1 MLLKVLFWLFVALDV
16 AGLGLMFVLGLA
28 AAGPS
33 KTSPLAVVFAMLVVP
48 GVLLGGAIL
57 LHLRAQ
63 SGLLQLLAFVLVS
76 APAAFLAISRI
87 VAEFAV
93 PANPGSIW
101 GETKLTR
108 ALRELEK
115 DPLQLATVRTL
126 LAEGADPNE
135 AGEQMPL
142 VLAIYAARHVGQ
154 EPTKLLLD
162 RGADPNRQDQ
172 FGRPCWFAATGG
184 SADLGLLTML
194 LETGRRREGAEPGTA
209 RAGSGVRWPATTGRR
224 RSCWCSVAARPT
236 ASRRWGCRW
245 WKCSRATCARK
256 ARAAPAPPRCSPRS
270 GSASDGTATNGAWP
284 PRAQSLGSAPLPS
297 PARPARAPGRSPA

>member
-135 AGEQMPL
+135 AGEEMPL

-162 RGADPNRQDQ
+162 RGADPNRPDQ

-194 LETGRRREGAEPGTA
+194 FERGADAKALSRDGK
-209 RAGSGVRWPATTGRR
+209 SGVWGAVACDNWPAAILLVQRG
-224 RSCWCSVAARPT
+224 SPT
-236 ASRRWGCRW
+236 DGISPMGLPMEEMLEGYVRQEG
-245 WKCSRATCARK
+245 
-256 ARAAPAPPRCSPRS
+256 PRS
-270 GSASDGTATNGAWP
+270 AGAAEVLAAI
-284 PRAQSLGSAPLPS
+284 RK
-297 PARPARAPGRSPA
+297 RK